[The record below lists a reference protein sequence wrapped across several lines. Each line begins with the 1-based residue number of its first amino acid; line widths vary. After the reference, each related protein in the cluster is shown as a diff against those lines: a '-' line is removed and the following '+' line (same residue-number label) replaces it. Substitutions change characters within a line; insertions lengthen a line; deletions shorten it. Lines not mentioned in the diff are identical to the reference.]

1 MRRFVIPIALV
12 LVALAAGLA
21 HGEITQQGNLRLAFN
36 GRLAPKK
43 LPRSTLAPIKIQ
55 VRGAISTADGR
66 RPPAL
71 RRIEF
76 AFNRYGKVSTMG
88 LPRCKAAELEGTTT
102 KIARERCR
110 PALVGKGSFRAFV
123 EVAGRKPVP
132 FDGIALAFNGTVNKK
147 PAVLLHIY
155 GSTPTSV
162 AFVLPFLIHRVPK
175 GEFGTVFIARP
186 PKIASNVG
194 YITELEVTLGR
205 TYRYQGERRS
215 FLSARCAAPAG
226 LPGATFTL
234 ARGEF
239 SFLNGQQMAMSLGD
253 NCWVR

>member
-1 MRRFVIPIALV
+1 MV
-12 LVALAAGLA
+12 LAAGLA
-21 HGEITQQGNLRLAFN
+21 QGEIKQQGNLRLTFD
-36 GRLAPKK
+36 GRLTPKK
-43 LPRSTLAPIKIQ
+43 LPRSTPAPISIQ
-55 VRGAISTADGR
+55 VRGAIATADGG

-76 AFNRYGKVSTMG
+76 AFNRYGKVSTKG
-88 LPRCKAAELEGTTT
+88 LPRCKSAELEGRTTAS
-102 KIARERCR
+102 ARERCHE
-110 PALVGKGSFRAFV
+110 ALVGKGSFRAYV
-123 EVAGRKPVP
+123 EVPGRKPVP
-132 FDGIALAFNGTVNKK
+132 FDGVALAFNGTVNEK

-162 AFVLPFLIHRVPK
+162 AFVLPFLIHRVPR

-194 YITELEVTLGR
+194 YITDLEVTLGR
-205 TYRYQGERRS
+205 TYRYKGETRS
-215 FLSARCAAPAG
+215 FLSARCAAPEG
-226 LPGATFTL
+226 FPGATFTL

-239 SFLNGQQMAMSLGD
+239 SFVNGQNMTTSLAG